1 MPFFNLY
8 PKDLNDKSDAELIRL
23 IHDDKD
29 ALSVLILRYYN
40 IIRVKSEIMAKK
52 CSADADDLMQEGF
65 LGLINAI
72 AAFDFSRNV
81 KFSTFAETCINNK
94 IRSAALKNPCT
105 LPDSAISL
113 DDLCDLDLST
123 PESIFIEKE
132 NIKEIYSRM
141 IRLLSNKEWQ
151 IFSMYI
157 SGLAYTDI
165 SKKLNISV
173 KSVDNA
179 IQRVRRKLKSLRL

>member
-1 MPFFNLY
+1 MPVFDMY
-8 PKDLNDKSDAELIRL
+8 PKDLNDKSDAELICL
-23 IHDDKD
+23 SDNKD

-40 IIRVKSEIMAKK
+40 IIRVKSEVMAKR
-52 CSADADDLMQEGF
+52 CSVDADDLMQEGY

-72 AAFDFSRNV
+72 GAFDYSRNV
-81 KFSTFAETCINNK
+81 RFSTFAETCINNK
-94 IRSAALKNPCT
+94 IKSAALKNPCS
-105 LPDSAISL
+105 PQDSTASL

-132 NIKEIYSRM
+132 NIREIYSR
-141 IRLLSNKEWQ
+141 IIELLSDKEWK
-151 IFSMYI
+151 IFSMHLSGFSYGGI
-157 SGLAYTDI
+157 SEE
-165 SKKLNISV
+165 LNISV